1 MQSFKR
7 ILVVIE
13 HDKVNKSN
21 SAVQRGVELAKKDNA
36 SLTLM
41 TVIPHPKKL
50 VADLAGVI
58 SEEEL
63 IDKFKNMRESE
74 LSALADTFRDE
85 IAVQTVTS
93 VGREFIETIRQVVL
107 GDHDLLIK
115 MARVEETGFDSSD
128 FHLMRKCP
136 QPVWLV
142 KSRKTKPKKLLA
154 AIDLSLEK
162 EQEGKQLNARIMD
175 LSLSLASAYSADI
188 EILSCWSIYGESSLR
203 SGGFFRF
210 SDEQMNDLINKEEQA
225 NLQKQNDFIARY
237 TDTNIIGHVRKGDPT
252 IVIPEFVNSNEV
264 DILVMGTVARTG
276 IPGLLIGNTSETIL
290 NKMSTSVLTL
300 KPVDFQSI
308 VT

>member
-1 MQSFKR
+1 MLASHQLLLCGWRIHWMQSFKR

-50 VADLAGVI
+50 VADLVGVI

-115 MARVEETGFDSSD
+115 MARVEEMGFDSSD

-162 EQEGKQLNARIMD
+162 EQEG
-175 LSLSLASAYSADI
+175 
-188 EILSCWSIYGESSLR
+188 
-203 SGGFFRF
+203 
-210 SDEQMNDLINKEEQA
+210 
-225 NLQKQNDFIARY
+225 
-237 TDTNIIGHVRKGDPT
+237 
-252 IVIPEFVNSNEV
+252 NS
-264 DILVMGTVARTG
+264 
-276 IPGLLIGNTSETIL
+276 
-290 NKMSTSVLTL
+290 
-300 KPVDFQSI
+300 
-308 VT
+308 

>member
-1 MQSFKR
+1 MRSFNR
-7 ILVVIE
+7 ILVVLE
-13 HDKVNKSN
+13 HDKLHDSN
-21 SAVQRGVELAKKDNA
+21 LAIRRGVELARENSA

-50 VADLAGVI
+50 VADLVGVM

-63 IDKFKNMRESE
+63 TDKFKAMRESE
-74 LSALADTFRDE
+74 IGALADTFRGD

-93 VGREFIETIRQVVL
+93 VGREFIETIRQAVL
-107 GDHDLLIK
+107 GEHDLLIK

-142 KSRKTKPKKLLA
+142 KSRKTKPKKILA

-162 EQEGKQLNARIMD
+162 EEEGKQLNARIMD

-188 EILSCWSIYGESSLR
+188 EILSCWSVYGESILR
-203 SGGFFRF
+203 SNGFFRF
-210 SDEQMNDLINKEEQA
+210 SDEQMNDLLTKEEHA
-225 NLQKQNDFIARY
+225 NLQKQKDFVARY
-237 TDTNIIGHVRKGDPT
+237 AESNIIGHVIKGDPT
-252 IVIPEFVNSNEV
+252 VVIPEFVNGNEG

-290 NKMSTSVLTL
+290 NKVNTSVLTL
-300 KPVDFQSI
+300 KPHDFKSI